1 MTSLG
6 ETSMTSAKL
15 ALVAAASGL
24 LALSVAGAPL
34 HIAQAEAASAAQALP
49 APKIDVVLPAAG
61 KTETAVL
68 SGGCFWGVQGVFE
81 HVKGVKKV
89 FSGYSGGPGAV
100 AQYELVST
108 GTTGHAESVQIT
120 FDPQQISYGEIL
132 RIFFTVATDP
142 TQVNMQFPDEGTQ
155 YRGEVFYATPDQKRV
170 AEAYIQQLNEAHVF
184 RKPIATRVDPL
195 KGFFK
200 AEDYHQDYLTRHPD
214 QPYIATYDIPK
225 VAMLRQVFP
234 DRYLA
239 TPTTVFPL
247 DGSKARPMKT
257 AGVS

>member
-1 MTSLG
+1 MKTQIF
-6 ETSMTSAKL
+6 A
-15 ALVAAASGL
+15 AVAAVTLLISG
-24 LALSVAGAPL
+24 AAPAAGIMKTAP
-34 HIAQAEAASAAQALP
+34 LP
-49 APKIDVVLPAAG
+49 APKADEAAAA
-61 KTETAVL
+61 TETAVL

-89 FSGYSGGPGAV
+89 YSGYAGGPGMA
-100 AQYELVST
+100 AHYEMVST
-108 GTTGHAESVQIT
+108 GTTGHAESVQIV
-120 FDPQQISYGEIL
+120 FDPHQISYGEIL

-142 TQVNMQFPDEGTQ
+142 TQVNMQYPDEGPQ
-155 YRGEVFYATPDQKRV
+155 YRGEIFYATSDQKRV

-184 RKPIATRVDPL
+184 RKAIATRVDPL

-225 VAMLRQVFP
+225 VNMLRETFP

-239 TPTTVFPL
+239 KPTLVFP
-247 DGSKARPMKT
+247 G
-257 AGVS
+257 